1 MDNYLICAVLILL
14 GCVIVYQAITHYLDR
29 MRLIKQNESLLDR
42 LMSVDF
48 QSYAAGKRIQ
58 GQGGD
63 RQWKKKMTE
72 DQDDSPEQEH
82 IGLSVT

>member
-1 MDNYLICAVLILL
+1 MINELIVVCMVFVLVFVLQGIFHQIERRR
-14 GCVIVYQAITHYLDR
+14 IVA
-29 MRLIKQNESLLDR
+29 QNKELMDR

-72 DQDDSPEQEH
+72 DQDDSPEQDH